1 MSPTPKPHDLGS
13 ARVLLTG
20 ATGFVGQAIL
30 ERLLSSFPETTIAIL
45 VRGKGDETAEARAA
59 ALLRKPVF
67 DAWRAKV
74 GDEVADAAIGTRI
87 TVIDSGLDEVAPLP
101 EGLDVVIHSAAS
113 VSFDPPIDE
122 SFDTNLGGAVGLYE
136 AVLATGADPH
146 VVHIS
151 TCYVGGLRKGVAL
164 EQSLD
169 HDVDW
174 RLEHAAARQARERVE
189 IQSRMPDMLTGFLDA
204 ARAEH
209 GKAGPLAV
217 ASASEK
223 ARRAWVTEQLVEAG
237 RTRAQSLG
245 WTDVYTLTKAFAE
258 RAAEQLWGTGHRLS
272 IVRPSI
278 IESAAQHPFP
288 GWIDG
293 FKVADPLIVAYGKGQ
308 LPEFPGSPD
317 SVLDVIPV
325 DHVVNAAI
333 AAATQPPAAGAPA
346 YYQVASG
353 RSNPLPYHEI
363 FEAVRTYFTAHPMQQ
378 GDGPV
383 IVPDW
388 TFPGGM
394 RVDRRLAQQQRLVT
408 AAQSALGVLPTTDRT
423 RRWKTSTDKAVRDIG
438 RLRQFIALYKVYV
451 QSEIIF
457 DDANTKALHASLP
470 PEVAADRGFDITAI
484 DWDHYLQRVHLPA
497 VTELATSFSARRR
510 AKAKAAIAESAAGMP
525 QRSDVLAVF
534 DLEGTLID
542 SNIVEQYLWVRTN
555 GVRRTAYPAEVVRM
569 LRDVPRYL
577 AAERRDR
584 GEFIREFM
592 RRYEGVSVDRLERIV
607 QGSGYRD
614 RMLSHASADAIERV
628 LQHRAAGHRT
638 VLVTGSFDRLAAPVA
653 ALFDEVVAGSMH
665 ERDGRLTGYLA
676 TPPLVDEARASWL
689 AQYADEHGA
698 DLSSSYGYG
707 DSHADLGWLQ
717 LVGTPTAVNADSRL
731 AAEAERRGWTSV
743 RWRRGPAVRS
753 RSLLRTI
760 PEATA

>member
-1 MSPTPKPHDLGS
+1 MSPTSKPHDLGD
-13 ARVLLTG
+13 AHVLLTG

-30 ERLLSSFPETTIAIL
+30 ERLLATFPETTVSIL
-45 VRGKGDETAEARAA
+45 VRGKGAESAEDRAA

-67 DAWRAKV
+67 DRWRAAV

-87 TVIDSGLDEVAPLP
+87 TVVDSGLDEVAPLP
-101 EGLDVVIHSAAS
+101 SGIDVVIHSAAS

-122 SFDTNLGGAVGLYE
+122 SFDTNVGGAVGLYE

-164 EQSLD
+164 ERSLE

-174 RLEHAAARQARERVE
+174 RLEHKAARQARERVE
-189 IQSRMPDMLTGFLDA
+189 LQSRMPELLTSFLDD

-209 GKAGPLAV
+209 GKAGPIAV
-217 ASASEK
+217 ASASEE

-237 RTRAQSLG
+237 RARAQSLG

-258 RAAEQLWGTGHRLS
+258 RAAEELWGAQRRLS

-278 IESAAQHPFP
+278 IESAAQHPYP

-325 DHVVNAAI
+325 DHVVNAAL
-333 AAATQPPAAGAPA
+333 AAATQPPPAGEPA

-353 RSNPLPYHEI
+353 RSNPLPYHQI
-363 FEAVRTYFTAHPMQQ
+363 FEEVRRYFTAHPMQQ
-378 GDGPV
+378 GDAPV
-383 IVPDW
+383 IVPEW
-388 TFPGGM
+388 TFPGGA
-394 RVDRRLAQQQRLVT
+394 RVDRRLQQQQRAVT
-408 AAQSALGVLPTTDRT
+408 VAQSALKVLPTTLRT
-423 RRWKTSTDKAVRDIG
+423 RRWRTSADKAVRDLG

-457 DDANTKALHASLP
+457 DDASTKALHASLP

-484 DWDHYLQRVHLPA
+484 DWEHYMQAVHLPA
-497 VTELATSFSARRR
+497 VTELASSFSARRR
-510 AKAKAAIAESAAGMP
+510 ERAKAAIAESAADLP
-525 QRSDVLAVF
+525 QRSDVIAVF
-534 DLEGTLID
+534 DLEGTLVD
-542 SNIVEQYLWVRTN
+542 SNIVEQYLWVRTQ
-555 GVRRTAYPAEVVRM
+555 GVRRTAYPAEVARM
-569 LRDVPRYL
+569 LADVPRYL

-592 RRYEGVSVDRLERIV
+592 RRYEGMSVERLERIV
-607 QGSGYRD
+607 EGGYREQ
-614 RMLSHASADAIERV
+614 MLSHASADAIERV

-638 VLVTGSFDRLAAPVA
+638 VLVSGSFDRLAAPVA

-689 AQYADEHGA
+689 TQYAAEHGL
-698 DLSSSYGYG
+698 DLDASYGYG
-707 DSHADLGWLQ
+707 DSHADLGWLA
-717 LVGTPTAVNADSRL
+717 LVGHPTAVNADSRL
-731 AAEAERRGWTSV
+731 AGEADRRGWTSA
-743 RWRRGPAVRS
+743 RWRRGPANRS
-753 RSLLRTI
+753 RALLRTI
-760 PEATA
+760 PEPTA

>member
-1 MSPTPKPHDLGS
+1 MSPTRTPHDLGD
-13 ARVLLTG
+13 AHVLLTG

-30 ERLLSSFPETTIAIL
+30 ERLLATFPSTTVSIL
-45 VRGKGDETAEARAA
+45 VRGKGDESAEDRAA

-67 DAWRAKV
+67 DRWRAAV
-74 GDEVADAAIGTRI
+74 GDEAADAAIGTRV

-101 EGLDVVIHSAAS
+101 SGIDVVIHSAAS

-136 AVLATGADPH
+136 AVRATGADPH

-189 IQSRMPDMLTGFLDA
+189 MQSRMPELLTGFLDA

-217 ASASEK
+217 ASASEE

-258 RAAEQLWGTGHRLS
+258 RAAEQLWGAERRLS

-278 IESAAQHPFP
+278 IESAAQHPYP

-325 DHVVNAAI
+325 DHVVNAAL
-333 AAATQPPAAGAPA
+333 AAAMQPPPAGRPA
-346 YYQVASG
+346 YYQVSSG

-363 FEAVRTYFTAHPMQQ
+363 FQAVRRYFTAHPMQQ
-378 GDGPV
+378 GDAPV
-383 IVPDW
+383 IVPNW
-388 TFPGGM
+388 TFPGGT
-394 RVDRRLAQQQRLVT
+394 RVDRRLAQQQRAVT
-408 AAQSALGVLPTTDRT
+408 AAQRALGALPTTDRT
-423 RRWKTSTDKAVRDIG
+423 RRWRTATDKAVRDIG

-457 DDANTKALHASLP
+457 DDANTRALHASLP
-470 PEVAADRGFDITAI
+470 PEVAADRGFDITAV
-484 DWDHYLQRVHLPA
+484 DWDHYLQDVHLPA

-510 AKAKAAIAESAAGMP
+510 AKASAAIAQAAASLP

-542 SNIVEQYLWVRTN
+542 SNIVEQYLWVRTQ
-555 GVRRTAYPAEVVRM
+555 GVRRTAYPAEVARM

-592 RRYEGVSVDRLERIV
+592 RRYEGMSVDRLERIV
-607 QGSGYRD
+607 QGGYRE

-689 AQYADEHGA
+689 AQYAHEHGA
-698 DLSSSYGYG
+698 DLSASYGYG
-707 DSHADLGWLQ
+707 DSHADLGWLA
-717 LVGTPTAVNADSRL
+717 LVGNPTAVNPDGRL
-731 AAEAERRGWTSV
+731 AGEADRRGWTSA
-743 RWRRGPAVRS
+743 RWRRGPANRA
-753 RSLLRTI
+753 RALLRTI